1 MKRMRYA
8 LAFLLAFL
16 FNPGASPQDAPLFR
30 SGVALVRVDAQV
42 TGRNGRTIEDLT
54 ADDFAVFDEEKQQKI
69 AHFGRESEPLDLLL
83 LLDVSGSM
91 SRSLQLLAAAA
102 RGALKQLYESDRV
115 SVMLFARRAEVRED
129 FTSDFSG
136 VADWLR
142 DAVQDRSLG
151 AGTAINQAIV
161 TAAAHI
167 GKQPVRGRRA
177 ILIVTDNQSLNYQVT
192 DEDAVKALYRADAVL
207 NAIVI
212 GAFAHPAPPIRP
224 RGANPDFTPADVLKL
239 AQQTGGEALAGGK
252 IGETFL
258 QMVERIRAR
267 YNIQYAAPAPDAEGF
282 RRIRVELTTRK
293 GATVRARA
301 GYYATH

>member
-1 MKRMRYA
+1 MKRA
-8 LAFLLAFL
+8 VFFLAFA
-16 FNPGASPQDAPLFR
+16 ASAQEAPTFR
-30 SGVALVRVDAQV
+30 SGVTLVRVDAQV
-42 TGRNGRTIEDLT
+42 VGRNGRTIDNLT
-54 ADDFAVFDEEKQQKI
+54 ADDFAVFDEGKQQTI
-69 AHFGRESEPLDLLL
+69 VHFGRESEPLDLLL

-102 RGALKQLYESDRV
+102 RGALKQLYPSDRV

-129 FTSDFSG
+129 FTSDFTG
-136 VADWLR
+136 VAEWMR
-142 DAVQDRSLG
+142 DAVLDKSLG

-192 DEDAVKALYRADAVL
+192 DEDALRALYGADAVL

-212 GAFAHPAPPIRP
+212 GPFGHPAPPVHP
-224 RGANPDFTPADVLKL
+224 RGPNPDFTPSDVLKL

-252 IGETFL
+252 IGETFF

-267 YNIQYAAPAPDAEGF
+267 YNIQYVAPAPDAAGF
-282 RRIRVELTTRK
+282 RRISVELKAQK
-293 GATVRARA
+293 GLTVRARA
-301 GYYATH
+301 GYYATR